1 MMKILDDQ
9 SNIYCILYLTGNLKQ
24 AKTAHLLKISRS
36 TSNMP
41 FYLVRF
47 PNPLDIGSS
56 QAGTLSTFTMQMIM
70 MVKVMM
76 IMIVIMMIMIVIMMI
91 IIIVI
96 MMTTIVLMMMVFTS
110 LLQYMEGGG
119 CPLA

>member
-1 MMKILDDQ
+1 
-9 SNIYCILYLTGNLKQ
+9 
-24 AKTAHLLKISRS
+24 
-36 TSNMP
+36 MP

-76 IMIVIMMIMIVIMMI
+76 IMIVIMMIIT
-91 IIIVI
+91 IVI
-96 MMTTIVLMMMVFTS
+96 MMTTIVLMMMVFTF